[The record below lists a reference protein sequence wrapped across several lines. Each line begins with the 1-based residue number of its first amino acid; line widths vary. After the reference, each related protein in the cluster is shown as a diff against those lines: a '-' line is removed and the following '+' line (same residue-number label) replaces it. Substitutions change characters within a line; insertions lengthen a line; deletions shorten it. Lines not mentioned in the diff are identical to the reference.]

1 MQNLD
6 VISINLWNVLIS
18 LANLVILYLMVK
30 KFLYKPVKKML
41 DARQAEIDKN
51 YLDSENAK
59 LDAESAKERYEEKL
73 LDAKKESDSLI
84 QSAVNAAHYREEEII
99 SEAKNEADGIISRA
113 KVNAELELKKAEQGI
128 KEEIVKVGTLL
139 AEKMLEREI
148 SASDHKDLIDSF
160 IEEIGEDNAGNN

>member
-1 MQNLD
+1 MQTLP

-18 LANLVILYLMVK
+18 LANLLILFLLVK

-41 DARQAEIDKN
+41 EERQNEIDKN

-59 LDAESAKERYEEKL
+59 LDAESAKESYEKKL
-73 LDAKKESDSLI
+73 SDAKSEADSLI
-84 QSAVNAAHYREEEII
+84 QSAVNAARNREGEII
-99 SEAKNEADGIISRA
+99 AEAKNDAEGIISRA
-113 KVNAELELKKAEQGI
+113 KESAELELKKAEQGM

-148 SASDHKDLIDSF
+148 NENDHKDLIDSF
-160 IEEIGEDNAGNN
+160 IKEIGENDEGNN

>member
-6 VISINLWNVLIS
+6 VISINLWDVLIS
-18 LANLVILYLMVK
+18 LCNLALLYFMIK

-41 DARQAEIDKN
+41 ISRQETIDKSYKEAEDAAN
-51 YLDSENAK
+51 DAK
-59 LDAESAKERYEEKL
+59 KAKEAYEEKL

-84 QSAVNAAHYREEEII
+84 QSAVNAAQKREEEII
-99 SEAKNEADGIISRA
+99 ADAKTEAEGIVNRA
-113 KVNAELELKKAEQGI
+113 KEEASLEIKKAEQGM

-148 SASDHKDLIDSF
+148 NEKDHEDIIDSF
-160 IEEIGEDNAGNN
+160 IEKIGGGDEGNN

>member
-59 LDAESAKERYEEKL
+59 LDAESAKERYEETL

>member
-1 MQNLD
+1 MQTLP

-18 LANLVILYLMVK
+18 LANLLILFLLVK

-41 DARQAEIDKN
+41 EERQNEIDKN

-59 LDAESAKERYEEKL
+59 HDAESAKESYEKKL
-73 LDAKKESDSLI
+73 SDAKSEADSLI
-84 QSAVNAAHYREEEII
+84 QSAVNAARNREGEII
-99 SEAKNEADGIISRA
+99 AEAKNDAEGIISRA
-113 KVNAELELKKAEQGI
+113 KESAKLEFKKAEQGM

-148 SASDHKDLIDSF
+148 NENDHKDLIDSF
-160 IEEIGEDNAGNN
+160 IKEIGENDEGNN

>member
-1 MQNLD
+1 MQTLD
-6 VISINLWNVLIS
+6 VISINLWDVLIS
-18 LANLVILYLMVK
+18 LANLTILYLLVK

-41 DARQAEIDKN
+41 EARQNEIDKN

-59 LDAESAKERYEEKL
+59 LDAENAKKSYEEKL

-99 SEAKNEADGIISRA
+99 SEAKKEADGIISRA
-113 KVNAELELKKAEQGI
+113 KTNAELELKKAEQGM

-148 SASDHKDLIDSF
+148 SENDHKDLIDSF